1 MLRFDANKH
10 MAQAIVG
17 DAKVSLMELS
27 QTLGNWKADDNWYKK
42 SRIEL
47 KNWESY
53 VDKESGP
60 TNQKLPSYAHVIGAC
75 YRNSDPSD
83 IAVTA
88 AGGLV
93 GEVIQVWKPRE
104 LNTHETEWG
113 FSCMSYEISGALGIK
128 MANPDKEVVS
138 FVGDGSY
145 LLFNSDIYSS
155 VITNNN

>member
-1 MLRFDANKH
+1 MP
-10 MAQAIVG
+10 
-17 DAKVSLMELS
+17 
-27 QTLGNWKADDNWYKK
+27 
-42 SRIEL
+42 
-47 KNWESY
+47 SY
-53 VDKESGP
+53 V
-60 TNQKLPSYAHVIGAC
+60 QVIGAV

-93 GEVIQVWKPRE
+93 GEVVQVWRPRE

-128 MANPDKEVVS
+128 MANPDKDVIS

-145 LLFNSDIYSS
+145 LLNNTDIYSS
-155 VITNNN
+155 VITKNKLIVIVCDNGGYAVINSCLLYTSPSPRD